1 MKKKKTIGLRYKKKS
16 FKIETFVCDGIWKF
30 LGLMFTRR
38 ENARALLF
46 HFEKSKKWAIHSYF
60 VFFPLVAVWLDRRNK
75 IIELKIIKPFIPLIR
90 PEKPFNTL
98 VEIPVNKKYKRIVGL
113 LVENTNIYKY

>member
-1 MKKKKTIGLRYKKKS
+1 MKKKKAIGLKYRKKS

-90 PEKPFNTL
+90 PKKPFNTL
-98 VEIPVNKKYKRIVGL
+98 VEIPVNKKYQRIVRL
-113 LVENTNIYKY
+113 LVGGHKHL